1 MIESAPPKENLLQDV
16 VEMFWE
22 AFPPFWHH
30 VRAYIRET
38 ATENFDITVEQYH
51 ILRHIHHHEK
61 GSVRDLADAK
71 HISRPAI
78 SRTVDVL
85 VNKGLITRTSNPDD
99 RRYVQLALTASGQ
112 ELLKAVFENTQAWMI
127 TRFADLDNEDLAA
140 IAKGL
145 TALKKLGA

>member
-1 MIESAPPKENLLQDV
+1 MVEEVPTEKDLLKQVTD
-16 VEMFWE
+16 MFWD

-30 VRAYIRET
+30 IRAYIRET

-61 GSVRDLADAK
+61 GSVSDLADAK

-85 VNKGLITRTSNPDD
+85 VNKGLITRTSNPED
-99 RRYVQLALTASGQ
+99 RRYVQLTLTGAGQ
-112 ELLKAVFENTQAWMI
+112 ELLRAVFESTQTWMMSQ
-127 TRFADLDNEDLAA
+127 FAALDKADL
-140 IAKGL
+140 IIIMQ
-145 TALKKLGA
+145 ALHVMKKLSA